1 MDKSIDD
8 SIKNIGILAKENE
21 KAMNTANKSI
31 VDAVKKTIA
40 LKKEEVGGATQ
51 LASLSK
57 SSVKNIATKLSEAM
71 NFSVNIDPVEEA
83 AAEAVDNITE
93 SVKKTSKE
101 YERISNVKF
110 STGDVQDTFKGAGDA
125 IKELSGGILDLNSKT
140 GDAMDKVKAAFTLV
154 QTPFKLANDAIV
166 KTSAFFG
173 KEINPGQKL
182 TDLFM
187 GYTEMIDGEEVKV
200 AGLKDKIIG
209 KFKDF
214 AIGARDALFANDPR
228 RNPETGRFQKEQMG
242 FFPKLTQAAGNI
254 FTSVKD
260 GITGVATNIASGVGS
275 AASTIGNAFSSA
287 FSAVGGVIQSG
298 LASIGIT
305 GESLAN
311 AWSTIKDTASNFVGA
326 IKDTVV
332 AVGSEIG
339 GVLSS
344 AFSFVKDGISNAA
357 SSLMTGVGNLLS
369 GAKDYIMK
377 SGIVTSIQSFAG
389 TLMTTAA
396 GALAAAGTYFT
407 GAMATIAGGF
417 TAIGTG
423 LLAGA
428 TSFVAAAGRFLTGL
442 YSVIASKLAFAI
454 PYLAAGAAFFV
465 SAASFLAGLL
475 SVIAAKLVAAAPFI
489 AIGLAIV
496 AAVALWIMAIM
507 YVVKNFEDI
516 KAYVMEKINAFKTG
530 FQNVISNIT
539 EGFMNV
545 WYSISDWVRGKILK
559 WKGRLFGL
567 SDEEEAEL
575 KEINERKA
583 KRKAD
588 KEKKVEEPA
597 PPPEEQRAKLTPAEE
612 TRIAANALGLTPD
625 EYSARKAIGA
635 LSQEQKLTAATA
647 IEQAGGEELA
657 MAQRETTESRDST
670 DDMKTAGTGDVNTG
684 ALNQQINQITQ
695 QSIKDPAPH
704 NPDPTGYRLSVV
716 PS

>member
-51 LASLSK
+51 LANLSK
-57 SSVKNIATKLSEAM
+57 SSVKNIATKLNEAM
-71 NFSVNIDPVEEA
+71 SFSVNIDPVEESA
-83 AAEAVDNITE
+83 AKAVDNITE
-93 SVKKTSKE
+93 SVKKTAGEFEVLK
-101 YERISNVKF
+101 RTDF
-110 STGDVQDTFKGAGDA
+110 STGVVSDTFKDAGNA
-125 IKELSGGILDLNSKT
+125 IKELTGGILDLNSKT
-140 GDAMDKVKAAFTLV
+140 GDAIDKVKAAFTIV
-154 QTPFKLANDAIV
+154 MTPFKLANDAIV

-187 GYTEMIDGEEVKV
+187 GYTAMIDGEKVKV
-200 AGLKDKIIG
+200 DGLKDKIIG

-214 AIGARDALFANDPR
+214 AIGARDALFKNDPR
-228 RNPETGRFQKEQMG
+228 RNPETGRFQKEYMG
-242 FFPKLTQAAGNI
+242 FFPKLTQSVGNI

-260 GITGVATNIASGVGS
+260 GITGVATNIASGVGN

-305 GESLAN
+305 SESLAD

-339 GVLSS
+339 GVLSN

-357 SSLMTGVGNLLS
+357 SSLMTGVGNVLS

-377 SGIVTSIQSFAG
+377 SSIVTSIQSFAG

-396 GALAAAGTYFT
+396 GALAAAGTYIT
-407 GAMATIAGGF
+407 GAMTTLATGF
-417 TAIGTG
+417 TAVGTG
-423 LLAGA
+423 LLGGA
-428 TSFVAAAGRFLTGL
+428 SALLAAAGRYLVGL
-442 YSVIASKLAFAI
+442 YSVVTAKLVNAFPLLGAGVSL
-454 PYLAAGAAFFV
+454 LAAGL
-465 SAASFLAGLL
+465 SFIAGLL
-475 SVIAAKLVAAAPFI
+475 SVVAAKLVVAAPFI

-516 KAYVMEKINAFKTG
+516 KAYVMEKIEAFRTG

-545 WYSISDWVRGKILK
+545 WYSISDWVREKILK

-575 KEINERKA
+575 KEIQERKE

-588 KEKKVEEPA
+588 KEKKVDEPA
-597 PPPEEQRAKLTPAEE
+597 PPPQEERAKLTPAEE
-612 TRIAANALGLTPD
+612 TRIAANALGLSPD
-625 EYSARKAIGA
+625 EYKARQAIGA
-635 LSQEQKLTAATA
+635 LSKEQQLTAATA
-647 IEQAGGEELA
+647 IEQAGGEQLA
-657 MAQRETTESRDST
+657 TAQRETTEQKDST

>member
-8 SIKNIGILAKENE
+8 SIRNIGILAKENE

-51 LASLSK
+51 LAKLSK

-125 IKELSGGILDLNSKT
+125 IKELSGGILDLNGKT

-187 GYTEMIDGEEVKV
+187 GYTEMIDGEERKV
-200 AGLKDKIIG
+200 EGLKDKIIG

-228 RNPETGRFQKEQMG
+228 RNPETGRFQKENMG
-242 FFPKLTQAAGNI
+242 FFPKLSEAAGNI

-260 GITGVATNIASGVGS
+260 GITGVATNIASGVGN
-275 AASTIGNAFSSA
+275 AASTIGGAFSSV
-287 FSAVGGVIQSG
+287 FSKVGDTIKSG
-298 LASIGIT
+298 LASINLT
-305 GESLAN
+305 SESLAD
-311 AWSTIKDTASNFVGA
+311 AWSTIKQTAVDFGNA

-339 GVLSS
+339 GVLSN

-357 SSLMTGVGNLLS
+357 SSLMTGVGNVLS

-377 SGIVTSIQSFAG
+377 SSIVTSIQSFAG
-389 TLMTTAA
+389 TIMTTAA
-396 GALAAAGTYFT
+396 GALAAAGTFLS
-407 GAMATIAGGF
+407 GAMATLAGGF
-417 TAIGTG
+417 TAVGTG
-423 LLAGA
+423 LA
-428 TSFVAAAGRFLTGL
+428 TAATGLVAAAGRYLIGL
-442 YSVIASKLAFAI
+442 YSVITAKLVNAF
-454 PYLAAGAAFFV
+454 PLLGAGVALL
-465 SAASFLAGLL
+465 SAGLSFIAGLL
-475 SVIAAKLVAAAPFI
+475 SVIAAKLIAAAPFI

-496 AAVALWIMAIM
+496 AAVVLFVLAVM

-516 KAYVMEKINAFKTG
+516 KAYVMDKIDAFKTG
-530 FQNVISNIT
+530 FQNIISNLT

-545 WYSISDWVRGKILK
+545 WYSISDWVREKILK

-575 KEINERKA
+575 KEIQERKE

-597 PPPEEQRAKLTPAEE
+597 PPPQEERAKLTPAEE

-647 IEQAGGEELA
+647 IEQAGGEQLA
-657 MAQRETTESRDST
+657 MAQRETTEQRDST
-670 DDMKTAGTGDVNTG
+670 EDMKTAGAGDVNTN

>member
-125 IKELSGGILDLNSKT
+125 IKELSGGILDLNSQT

-209 KFKDF
+209 KFQDF

-228 RNPETGRFQKEQMG
+228 RNPETGRFQKENMG
-242 FFPKLTQAAGNI
+242 FFPKLSEAAGNI

-260 GITGVATNIASGVGS
+260 GITGVASNIASSVGS
-275 AASTIGNAFSSA
+275 VASTIGGAFSSA
-287 FSAVGGVIQSG
+287 FSAVGGVVQSG

-357 SSLMTGVGNLLS
+357 SSLMTGVGNVLS

-377 SGIVTSIQSFAG
+377 SSFVTSIQSFAG
-389 TLMTTAA
+389 TLMTGAA
-396 GALAAAGTYFT
+396 TGLAAAGTYLT
-407 GAMATIAGGF
+407 GAMATLAGGF
-417 TAIGTG
+417 TAVGTG
-423 LLAGA
+423 LVAGA
-428 TSFVAAAGRFLTGL
+428 SGLVAAAGRYLVGL

-454 PYLAAGAAFFV
+454 PYLAAGAALFV

-516 KAYVMEKINAFKTG
+516 KAYVMEKIEAFRTG

-575 KEINERKA
+575 KEINERKE

-588 KEKKVEEPA
+588 KERKVEEPA

-625 EYSARKAIGA
+625 EYTARRNIGA
-635 LSQEQKLTAATA
+635 LSSEQQLTAATA
-647 IEQAGGEELA
+647 IEQAGGEQLA
-657 MAQRETTESRDST
+657 TAQRETTEQKDST